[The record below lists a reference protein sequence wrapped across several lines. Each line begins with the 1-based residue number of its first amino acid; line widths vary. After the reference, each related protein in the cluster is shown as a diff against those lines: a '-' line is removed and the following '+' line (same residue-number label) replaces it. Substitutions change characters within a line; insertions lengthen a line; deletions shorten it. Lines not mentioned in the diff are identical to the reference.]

1 MTSCAVASLPQVRL
15 EETEMIPKSGKSA
28 ADSRRGVA
36 IQEWAALAR
45 SSLNGNQHVRLNPP
59 PPVEILKP
67 PLSLSWSQ
75 VFLRR
80 SETT

>member
-1 MTSCAVASLPQVRL
+1 MCDELRRCFSQVKL

-28 ADSRRGVA
+28 ADSRKSVG
-36 IQEWAALAR
+36 IQEFAALAR
-45 SSLNGNQHVRLNPP
+45 SSLNGNHHVRINPDP
-59 PPVEILKP
+59 GAGSEASSL
-67 PLSLSWSQ
+67 LSSSQ